1 MTTSIISTNTIGAGP
16 QFTYAVS
23 GDHLIILDGV
33 TLGATSGDAL
43 AGTGFNDIALTILGS
58 LAGSSQLIFGGTDA
72 VITIAAGGSFVSSET
87 LSANGAVYLSGNL
100 ATFTNAGTFVAPTS
114 IGLISNGG
122 NEIAN
127 TGSILGA
134 SPVFLGLFGG
144 GPDTFVNSG
153 SVVANSYDDAAR
165 TERFNN
171 GVFTE
176 GGNTLISNL
185 AGGIIT
191 AVSSEGA
198 GVRLGEDAGGSVVSN
213 YGTIESLQDFGV
225 NLGTVSSGQSLI
237 SVLNWGT
244 IRGLDGSYNGS
255 VNADSLVNHG
265 LLIGNVNMGDGAD
278 RFVNSGTVEGDVNL
292 GSGVDVYD
300 GSLGTASGTV
310 YGDGDNDT
318 FFVGTGVDSY
328 DGGLGADYLDFG
340 KTGATQMALDDS
352 IDFSGSS
359 AGDTYTGF
367 EHVYGSAFDDV
378 IYGSAGANLLVG
390 RAGNDTINGG
400 AGGDT
405 LRGGTGI
412 DALTGGLG
420 NDRFQYLALADCGDT
435 ITDFHN
441 VAGDDDAFYIS
452 ATKFGGGLVAGTLA
466 ASQFRSRAD
475 NLAQDADDRF
485 IFRTTDQTLW
495 YDADGN
501 GAGAAIMVADL
512 NADASLSNLDIVII

>member
-1 MTTSIISTNTIGAGP
+1 MTVTYIAGTSIGPGPLFAFGA
-16 QFTYAVS
+16 A
-23 GDHLIILDGV
+23 GDQLIIGPNGALS
-33 TLGATSGDAL
+33 ATSGDAIADVAFDNVSVTVL
-43 AGTGFNDIALTILGS
+43 GTVAGTNEFRM
-58 LAGSSQLIFGGTDA
+58 AGAGDQFHIG
-72 VITIAAGGSFVSSET
+72 AGGSWISTEPTAGNAAVYMM
-87 LSANGAVYLSGNL
+87 GAVGDFRNDGTFSAPNSIGVLTHSGATVTNTSRIEAASAVWLGLSG
-100 ATFTNAGTFVAPTS
+100 
-114 IGLISNGG
+114 GG
-122 NEIAN
+122 AV
-127 TGSILGA
+127 L
-134 SPVFLGLFGG
+134 
-144 GPDTFVNSG
+144 VNSG
-153 SVVANSYDDAAR
+153 SIIAGSAQDGSSG
-165 TERFNN
+165 TRFNN
-171 GVFTE
+171 AVQVE
-176 GGNTLISNL
+176 NSSVIRNLGG
-185 AGGIIT
+185 GQIT
-191 AVSSEGA
+191 ATATEGA
-198 GVRLGEDAGGSVVSN
+198 GINFFQVSGGSSVTN
-213 YGTIESLQDFGV
+213 HGTITSMQDWGV
-225 NLGTVSSGQSLI
+225 DLTEVTAGQAEI
-237 SVLNWGT
+237 KVFNAGM
-244 IRGLDGSYNGS
+244 IEGADGSYRGS
-255 VNADSLVNHG
+255 VNADNLVNQG
-265 LLIGNVNMGDGAD
+265 LLIGNVDMGDGAD
-278 RFVNSGTVEGDVNL
+278 RFVNSGTVEGDVHL
-292 GSGVDVYD
+292 GSDFDVYD

-318 FFVGTGVDSY
+318 FFVGAGVDSY
-328 DGGLGADYLDFG
+328 DGGSGADYLDFG
-340 KTGATQMALDDS
+340 KTGATQMSLDDS

-452 ATKFGGGLVAGTLA
+452 AAKFGGGLVAGTLA

-485 IFRTTDQTLW
+485 IFRTTDKTLW

>member
-1 MTTSIISTNTIGAGP
+1 MTVTYIAGTSIGAGP
-16 QFTYAVS
+16 LFTFGAA
-23 GDHLIILDGV
+23 GDQLIIGPNGALS
-33 TLGATSGDAL
+33 ATSGDAIADVTFDNVSVTVL
-43 AGTGFNDIALTILGS
+43 GTVAGTNEVRM
-58 LAGSSQLIFGGTDA
+58 AGAENVFHVGL
-72 VITIAAGGSFVSSET
+72 GGSWISTEIQ
-87 LSANGAVYLSGNL
+87 GG
-100 ATFTNAGTFVAPTS
+100 NAGIYMMGTTGDFRNDGTFAAQNS
-114 IGLISNGG
+114 IGVLTHSG
-122 NEIAN
+122 ATVTN
-127 TGSILGA
+127 TGRIEAASAVWLGLIGGGA
-134 SPVFLGLFGG
+134 SL
-144 GPDTFVNSG
+144 VNSG
-153 SVVANSYDDAAR
+153 SIIAGSAHDATYD
-165 TERFNN
+165 TRFNN
-171 GVFTE
+171 GVQVE
-176 GGNTLISNL
+176 HSAVIRNL
-185 AGGIIT
+185 AGGQIT
-191 AVSSEGA
+191 ATATEGA
-198 GVRLGEDAGGSVVSN
+198 GVNFYYGSGGSSLVNHGSITSMQDWGVDLSDVSAGQAEIKVFN
-213 YGTIESLQDFGV
+213 AGV
-225 NLGTVSSGQSLI
+225 IAGA
-237 SVLNWGT
+237 
-244 IRGLDGSYNGS
+244 DGSYRGS
-255 VNADSLVNHG
+255 VNADSLANHG
-265 LLIGNVNMGDGAD
+265 LLIGNVDMGDGAD
-278 RFVNSGTVEGDVNL
+278 RFVNSGSVEGDVHL
-292 GSGVDVYD
+292 GSDVDVYD

-328 DGGLGADYLDFG
+328 DGGSGADYLDFG

-390 RAGNDTINGG
+390 RAGADTINGG

-420 NDRFQYLALADCGDT
+420 NDRFQYLALSDCGDT

-452 ATKFGGGLVAGTLA
+452 AAKFGGGLVAGTLA
-466 ASQFRSRAD
+466 ANQFRSRAD

-485 IFRTTDQTLW
+485 IFRTTDKTLW

-512 NADASLSNLDIVII
+512 NADASLTNLDIVII

>member
-1 MTTSIISTNTIGAGP
+1 MTVTYVTTVISGAGP
-16 QFTYAVS
+16 LFTYAANSDSLV
-23 GDHLIILDGV
+23 ILSTGA
-33 TLGATSGDAL
+33 LLATSGTAISTAFDNVNLHLFGTVASVSTINFSGNNAL
-43 AGTGFNDIALTILGS
+43 IHIYEGGSITSLVQSYSGIGIDLWSGGNLINEGSISTDRATAIVMRAGTS
-58 LAGSSQLIFGGTDA
+58 
-72 VITIAAGGSFVSSET
+72 V
-87 LSANGAVYLSGNL
+87 
-100 ATFTNAGTFVAPTS
+100 TNAGSITGVNGAFV
-114 IGLISNGG
+114 GLNG
-122 NEIAN
+122 
-127 TGSILGA
+127 LGD
-134 SPVFLGLFGG
+134 VH
-144 GPDTFVNSG
+144 FVNSG
-153 SVVANSYDDAAR
+153 TVSATAYDDAFQGAR
-165 TERFNN
+165 YNN
-171 GVFTE
+171 GLVVE
-176 GGNTLISNL
+176 GLNAHVINTATGL
-185 AGGIIT
+185 IT
-191 AVSSEGA
+191 AISSEGA
-198 GVRLGEDAGGSVVSN
+198 GIYVSDLAGGSSIRN
-213 YGTIESLQDFGV
+213 YGEIHSLQSVGV
-225 NLGTVSSGQSLI
+225 DLRGLGIGQSLV
-237 SVLNWGT
+237 SVENWGT
-244 IRGLDGSYNGS
+244 ISGLVGAVHGSA
-255 VNADSLVNHG
+255 NADSLVNHG
-265 LLIGNVNMGDGAD
+265 LLIGNVDMGDGAD
-278 RFVNSGTVEGDVNL
+278 RFINSGSVEGDVHL
-292 GSGVDVYD
+292 GSDFDVYD

-318 FFVGTGVDSY
+318 FFVGAGVDSY
-328 DGGLGADYLDFG
+328 DGGSGADYLDFG

-452 ATKFGGGLVAGTLA
+452 AAKFGGGLVAGTLA

-475 NLAQDADDRF
+475 NAAQDADDRF

-501 GAGAAIMVADL
+501 GAGVAIMVADL